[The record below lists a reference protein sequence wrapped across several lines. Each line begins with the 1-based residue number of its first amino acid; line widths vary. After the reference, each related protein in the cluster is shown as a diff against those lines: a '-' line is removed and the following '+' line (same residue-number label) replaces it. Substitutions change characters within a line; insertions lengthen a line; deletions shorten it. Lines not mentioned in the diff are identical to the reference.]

1 MAASSSSTGAP
12 ARGWG
17 LRLAV
22 YGGLLFLYFP
32 LFILVLYAFN
42 TQSSAFTFPPPGL
55 TTKWFGVARDTGAIW
70 TAMRLSIVV
79 ALLATGIAMLLG
91 SLAAA
96 AVARSKFFGRE
107 TISWLVI
114 LPIALPGIVT
124 GIALRSAIN
133 VAGIPFSTLTIAAG
147 HATFCVVIVY
157 NNVIARL
164 RRTSGSIVEASQ
176 DLGASGW
183 QTFRHVVLPNIR
195 GALVAGAI
203 LAFALSFD
211 EIIVTTFTAGSQQ
224 TLPIWIYSSLNRPR
238 NRPVLNVVALMVMAI
253 TIVPIIA
260 AQRIARESGGGGR
273 I

>member
-1 MAASSSSTGAP
+1 M
-12 ARGWG
+12 
-17 LRLAV
+17 
-22 YGGLLFLYFP
+22 F
-32 LFILVLYAFN
+32 
-42 TQSSAFTFPPPGL
+42 
-55 TTKWFGVARDTGAIW
+55 
-70 TAMRLSIVV
+70 
-79 ALLATGIAMLLG
+79 LG

-133 VAGIPFSTLTIAAG
+133 VADIPFSTLTIAAG

-183 QTFRHVVLPNIR
+183 QTFRDGVLPNIP
-195 GALVAGAI
+195 GALGAGASP
-203 LAFALSFD
+203 AFPRSF
-211 EIIVTTFTAGSQQ
+211 
-224 TLPIWIYSSLNRPR
+224 
-238 NRPVLNVVALMVMAI
+238 
-253 TIVPIIA
+253 
-260 AQRIARESGGGGR
+260 GR
-273 I
+273 V

>member
-1 MAASSSSTGAP
+1 MAAATSSAAP
-12 ARGWG
+12 TRGWG
-17 LRLAV
+17 LRAAV
-22 YGGLLFLYFP
+22 YGGLLFLYVP
-32 LFILVLYAFN
+32 LLILVLYAFN
-42 TQSSAFTFPPPGL
+42 TQSSASTFPPPGL
-55 TTKWFGVARDTGAIW
+55 TTKWFGIARDTDAIW
-70 TAMRLSIVV
+70 EAMRLSIFV
-79 ALLATGIAMLLG
+79 ALIATAIAMFLG

-124 GIALRSAIN
+124 GIALRSAIS
-133 VAGIPFSTLTIAAG
+133 VADVPFSTLTIAAG

-183 QTFRHVVLPNIR
+183 QTFRYVVLPNIR

-211 EIIVTTFTAGSQQ
+211 EIIVTTFTAGDQQ

-238 NRPVLNVVALMVMAI
+238 NRPVLNVVALIVMAI

>member
-1 MAASSSSTGAP
+1 MAAASSSTSAP
-12 ARGWG
+12 TRGWG

-32 LFILVLYAFN
+32 LFLLVLYAFN

-55 TTKWFGVARDTGAIW
+55 TTKWFGVARDTDAIW
-70 TAMRLSIVV
+70 SAMRLSIVV
-79 ALLATGIAMLLG
+79 ALLATGIAMFLG

-133 VAGIPFSTLTIAAG
+133 VADIPFSTLTIAAG

-183 QTFRHVVLPNIR
+183 QTFRHIVLPNIR

-211 EIIVTTFTAGSQQ
+211 EIIVTTFTAGNQQ